1 VDGLL
6 YLQKPFALLIRNSSC
21 FCKGKMNFSIMCQP
35 IEDINPALTWHAIIK
50 RPQASWSQ
58 SVFSVPLGNKVIP
71 NRDYPYEGLSVLIN
85 GENIHFID
93 GIAVGVKKEGR
104 FFELSAKNVTVS
116 PWKTSYYYDNAAEHV
131 NLVASYYLMKGEGAR
146 QSGITACISL
156 ESSALSPYRAC
167 GVVGQSPTAVVIEPL
182 VDIRHM
188 YEHSAPEEQFCRAL
202 PDGMLIQRAENC
214 FSLRTA
220 NDCEVR
226 TWKKEIE
233 WWYKLGSGFREKKDV
248 GAVFKGELRK
258 PVSFGELEI
267 PIDNSAPILI
277 VIACSNSEAQLG
289 RLHERGKDWVSDE
302 AEEQKRAESIVK
314 SLGIGLKDPAI
325 AFRAL
330 ALSKFGM
337 YLDGKFFY
345 EAGDFWFRTPWFRDL
360 FEGIINSIETFTR
373 IGDAEKIK
381 KIILHSFD
389 YQDESGRIPNRFPER
404 RFENV
409 DYNNAD
415 ATLLAF
421 IAAGE
426 LLKRKWDDNFANTML
441 QRAEYTIA
449 RLKLNDMNTRNGAP
463 VLHENGLI
471 SAVPW
476 HSWTD
481 SKRMVEVDGKRM
493 EVSVRIPDSWCS
505 GFRDE
510 NEANRPT
517 YLLPEI
523 NAQWIKTLSHCE
535 KIATK
540 AGKNNTIFSSLVEK
554 ARLHFKRVFWDARE
568 SMIDNLVALDGK
580 KDATPG
586 SPAVVAFS
594 LLADEAV
601 FSQDELLSFIRQVQ
615 KHLLVDRNGLPF
627 GLLVKKSQK
636 RIYYGDAEYHEGVV
650 WPRDTPY
657 LIRLLRYCGDH
668 ERGTVQGLLQSNLA
682 HQMNEGFLFYNS
694 ELFSPDSGEWI
705 PVKNPIQFW
714 SQWVDPYLSLR

>member
-1 VDGLL
+1 
-6 YLQKPFALLIRNSSC
+6 
-21 FCKGKMNFSIMCQP
+21 MNFTVELHP
-35 IEDINPALTWHAIIK
+35 VEEKEPARTKHGILK

-58 SVFSVPLGNKVIP
+58 SVFSVPFGDKIIP

-85 GENIHFID
+85 GENFHFLD
-93 GIAVGVKKEGR
+93 GLAVGVKKEHAYI
-104 FFELSAKNVTVS
+104 ELTAKNVRVS
-116 PWKTSYYYDNAAEHV
+116 PWKMVYAYDNEAERL
-131 NLVASYYLMKGEGAR
+131 NLTISYYLMNIGRKQNGV
-146 QSGITACISL
+146 TACVSL
-156 ESSALSPYRAC
+156 ESNALSPYRAC
-167 GVVGQSPTAVVIEPL
+167 GKAPPGLAGARAEPVMGQSPTAVVIEPL

-188 YEHSAPEEQFCRAL
+188 YEQSAPEAHFCKPL
-202 PDGMLIQRAENC
+202 PDGMLIRRAEKC
-214 FSLRTA
+214 IAIRTF
-220 NDCEVR
+220 NECQIR
-226 TWKKEIE
+226 TWQKELK
-233 WWYKLGSGFREKKDV
+233 WWYKLGSGFREKKEDGV
-248 GAVFKGELRK
+248 VFKGEQK
-258 PVSFGELEI
+258 NPVSLGEIEI
-267 PIDNSAPILI
+267 PMDTTSSALF
-277 VIACSNSEAQLG
+277 VISCSNSEAQLEKLHG
-289 RLHERGKDWVSDE
+289 RGEDWLNDE
-302 AEEQKRAESIVK
+302 TEEQMSAERLVK
-314 SLGIGLKDPAI
+314 LLGIELKDPAI

-330 ALSKFGM
+330 TLSKFGM
-337 YLDGKFFY
+337 YVNDAFFY

-360 FEGIINSIETFTR
+360 FEGIINNIETFTR

-404 RFENV
+404 KTERL

-426 LLKRKWDDNFANTML
+426 LLKRKWEDNFANTML
-441 QRAEYTIA
+441 QKAEFTIA
-449 RLKLNDMNTRNGAP
+449 RFTMNDVTIPNGAP
-463 VLHENGLI
+463 VLHDNGLI
-471 SAVPW
+471 SVVPW

-481 SKRMVEVDGKRM
+481 ARRAVEIEGKK
-493 EVSVRIPDSWCS
+493 VNVPIRIPDSWCAELK
-505 GFRDE
+505 DE
-510 NEANRPT
+510 NELNKPT
-517 YLLPEI
+517 YFLPEI
-523 NAQWIKTLSHCE
+523 NAQWIKMLSHCE
-535 KIATK
+535 KIAKK
-540 AGKNNTIFSSLVEK
+540 AGKNHRTFSSLVEK

-568 SMIDNLVALDGK
+568 SMIDNIVALDGK

-627 GLLVKKSQK
+627 GLLVKKSPK

-657 LIRLLRYCGDH
+657 LIRLLRYCGDLK
-668 ERGTVQGLLQSNLA
+668 RGTVQGLLQSNLA
-682 HQMNEGFLFYNS
+682 HQMDESFVFYNS
-694 ELFSPDSGEWI
+694 ELFSPDNGDLT